1 MITGVVFTILAL
13 AAPAASSSAS
23 ADGKAAFE
31 RLKSLAGEWQGTV
44 GAPGGPPASIRY
56 EVGSGGTIVREL
68 LFPGTEHEMLNVYHL
83 VDGELMAT
91 HYCAMGNQ
99 PRFKLQAAT
108 ADELVF
114 GFAGGTNF
122 VPEKDPHIHDGRI
135 RFLAPDRL
143 EEDWT
148 AFTAGKPTGDHK
160 FILTRKK

>member
-1 MITGVVFTILAL
+1 MLTGVLVATLAL
-13 AAPAASSSAS
+13 AAPAAAGA

-44 GAPGGPPASIRY
+44 TPTGQPAAIRY
-56 EVGSGGTIVREL
+56 ELGSGGTIVREL

-83 VDGELMAT
+83 VDGQLVAT

-99 PRFKLQAAT
+99 PHFKLQAAT

-122 VPEKDPHIHDGRI
+122 VPGKDPHIHDGRI
-135 RFLAPDRL
+135 KFVAADRI

-148 AFTAGKPTGDHK
+148 AFAAGKQAGDHR
-160 FILTRKK
+160 FVMTRKK

>member
-13 AAPAASSSAS
+13 AAPASSSAS

-83 VDGELMAT
+83 VDGELVAT

-135 RFLAPDRL
+135 RFVAPDRL

-148 AFTAGKPTGDHK
+148 AFTAGKQTGDHK

>member
-1 MITGVVFTILAL
+1 MVTGVLIAILAL
-13 AAPAASSSAS
+13 AAPASAGP

-31 RLKSLAGEWQGTV
+31 RLKSLAGDWQGTV
-44 GAPGGPPASIRY
+44 GAAGGPPATIRY
-56 EVGSGGTIVREL
+56 EIGSGGTIVREL

-83 VDGELMAT
+83 VDGQLVAT

-99 PRFKLQAAT
+99 PRFKLEAAT

-135 RFLAPDRL
+135 RFVAADRI

-148 AFTAGKPTGDHK
+148 AFGGGKRTGDHK
-160 FILTRKK
+160 FVLTRKK

>member
-1 MITGVVFTILAL
+1 MLTGVLVATLAL
-13 AAPAASSSAS
+13 AAPAAAGP

-31 RLKSLAGEWQGTV
+31 RLKSLVGDWQGAVTPT
-44 GAPGGPPASIRY
+44 GQPAAIRY
-56 EVGSGGTIVREL
+56 ELGSGGTIVREL

-83 VDGELMAT
+83 VDGQLVAT

-99 PRFKLQAAT
+99 PHFKLQAAT

-114 GFAGGTNF
+114 AFAGGTNF

-135 RFLAPDRL
+135 KFVAADRI

-148 AFTAGKPTGDHK
+148 AFAAGKQAGDHR
-160 FILTRKK
+160 FVMTRKK

>member
-1 MITGVVFTILAL
+1 MLTGVLVATLAF
-13 AAPAASSSAS
+13 AAPTAAAPV
-23 ADGKAAFE
+23 DGRAAFA
-31 RLKSLAGEWQGTV
+31 RLKSLAGEWQGV
-44 GAPGGPPASIRY
+44 VEAPGGHPASIRY

-83 VDGELMAT
+83 VDGQLVAT

-99 PRFKLQAAT
+99 PRFKLQAAS

-122 VPEKDPHIHDGRI
+122 VPERDPHIHEGRI
-135 RFLAPDRL
+135 RFVAPDRL

-148 AFTAGKPTGDHK
+148 AFTAGKPSGDHK
-160 FILTRKK
+160 FVLTRQK

>member
-1 MITGVVFTILAL
+1 MITALLVATLAL
-13 AAPAASSSAS
+13 AAPAAAGP

-44 GAPGGPPASIRY
+44 GAQGGPPASIRY

-83 VDGELMAT
+83 VDGQLVAT

-99 PRFKLQAAT
+99 PRFKLEAAT

-135 RFLAPDRL
+135 KFVAPDRI

-148 AFTAGKPTGDHK
+148 AFAAGKRTGDHQ
-160 FILTRKK
+160 FVMTRKK

>member
-1 MITGVVFTILAL
+1 MITGVLVATLAL
-13 AAPAASSSAS
+13 ATPAVAGP

-31 RLKSLAGEWQGTV
+31 RIKSLAGEWQGTV
-44 GAPGGPPASIRY
+44 GAHGGPPASIRY

-83 VDGELMAT
+83 VDGQLVAT

-122 VPEKDPHIHDGRI
+122 VPEKDPHIHGGRI
-135 RFLAPDRL
+135 RFVAPDRL

-148 AFTAGKPTGDHK
+148 AFAAGKQAGDHK
-160 FILTRKK
+160 FLLTRKK